1 MDSYSKILKRNS
13 SINVPESITKSLG
26 KASVD
31 ISAQRE
37 ETSHGSAP
45 DKSYKGFM
53 AAEREGRFPQDKLSS
68 KLSKR
73 QDQDTYA

>member
-1 MDSYSKILKRNS
+1 MDSYSKILKRNA

-37 ETSHGSAP
+37 ETLHG
-45 DKSYKGFM
+45 SYKGFM
-53 AAEREGRFPQDKLSS
+53 TAEREARFPPGQALE
-68 KLSKR
+68 
-73 QDQDTYA
+73 